1 MSVSVAEPVHPLVG
15 DLVLGRHG
23 AEGTPGIMLDAPAR
37 DVVQLLARRGQKIS
51 AMPGPGR
58 SAATDFGTAIW
69 LQPGVWAIVAPRGP
83 AGALAGRL
91 AEEFGDR
98 AAVVDQSHGRTV
110 IGIAGPAARKM
121 LAKGIRVD
129 LHPSVFKVGDV
140 AVTECAHLG
149 VALLRADE
157 TRYELVVMSTF
168 ARELWHFITE
178 SAAEFGYIVA

>member
-1 MSVSVAEPVHPLVG
+1 MSVAEPVHPLVG

-23 AEGTPGIMLDAPAR
+23 AEGTPGITLDAPAR

-69 LQPGVWAIVAPRGP
+69 LQPGVWAVVAPRGP

-110 IGIAGPAARKM
+110 IGMPPSGRIVIRTIGRMRWSGSGVRCAPRTSVARMMVASIIANAMPMQMRGPKPNGMNCVR
-121 LAKGIRVD
+121 
-129 LHPSVFKVGDV
+129 
-140 AVTECAHLG
+140 
-149 VALLRADE
+149 
-157 TRYELVVMSTF
+157 
-168 ARELWHFITE
+168 
-178 SAAEFGYIVA
+178 